1 MGLSCF
7 LSALPFFLS
16 AERTMRKYVRWFLTL
31 LVFALLFLFLRTAV
45 AGSSGT
51 YADQVASA
59 VESDRRRFRPE
70 NSLDISM
77 AMGLITHSPPQ
88 MLNPPS
94 QGPPLLLYPPSA
106 ETLARMSGQ

>member
-1 MGLSCF
+1 
-7 LSALPFFLS
+7 
-16 AERTMRKYVRWFLTL
+16 MRKYTKGFVGL
-31 LVFALLFLFLRTAV
+31 LVLGLLVLFLRTV
-45 AGSSGT
+45 SSGT
-51 YADQVASA
+51 PLQDELAKS

-77 AMGLITHSPPQ
+77 AMGLITHGAPQ

-94 QGPPLLLYPPSA
+94 QGPPLLLYPPSS

>member
-1 MGLSCF
+1 
-7 LSALPFFLS
+7 
-16 AERTMRKYVRWFLTL
+16 MRKYTKIFVGV
-31 LVFALLFLFLRTAV
+31 LVLALFVLFLRSVSSA
-45 AGSSGT
+45 SSGT
-51 YADQVASA
+51 YQDEVAKS

-77 AMGLITHSPPQ
+77 AMGLITHDPPQ

>member
-1 MGLSCF
+1 
-7 LSALPFFLS
+7 
-16 AERTMRKYVRWFLTL
+16 MRKYTKVFVGV
-31 LVFALLFLFLRTAV
+31 LVFGLLILFLRSAV
-45 AGSSGT
+45 GASSTGSLQ
-51 YADQVASA
+51 DEVAKS

-77 AMGLITHSPPQ
+77 AMGLITHAPPQ

-106 ETLARMSGQ
+106 ETLARMSG

>member
-1 MGLSCF
+1 
-7 LSALPFFLS
+7 
-16 AERTMRKYVRWFLTL
+16 MRKYTKLFVGV
-31 LVFALLFLFLRTAV
+31 LVFGLFLLFLRSVGGTTAGPLQDEM
-45 AGSSGT
+45 AKS
-51 YADQVASA
+51 

-77 AMGLITHSPPQ
+77 AMGLITHDAPQ

-106 ETLARMSGQ
+106 DTLARMSGQ

>member
-1 MGLSCF
+1 
-7 LSALPFFLS
+7 
-16 AERTMRKYVRWFLTL
+16 MRKYTKLFVGV
-31 LVFALLFLFLRTAV
+31 LVFGLFLLFLRSVGGTTAGPQDEM
-45 AGSSGT
+45 AKS
-51 YADQVASA
+51 

-77 AMGLITHSPPQ
+77 AMGLITHDAPQ

-106 ETLARMSGQ
+106 DTLARMSGQ

>member
-1 MGLSCF
+1 
-7 LSALPFFLS
+7 
-16 AERTMRKYVRWFLTL
+16 MRKYTKIFVAV
-31 LVFALLFLFLRTAV
+31 LVFGLLLLFLRSV
-45 AGSSGT
+45 VGSSAGSLQDEMTKS
-51 YADQVASA
+51 

-77 AMGLITHSPPQ
+77 AMGLITHDPPQ

>member
-1 MGLSCF
+1 
-7 LSALPFFLS
+7 
-16 AERTMRKYVRWFLTL
+16 MRKPVRWFLL
-31 LVFALLFLFLRTAV
+31 LLIVALFFLFLRTAV

-51 YADQVASA
+51 YADEVAKS

-77 AMGLITHSPPQ
+77 AMGLITHDPPQ